1 MKSLWV
7 WTTIQREC
15 HLKRLK
21 NISDYHT
28 TPEEVGLLASNARI
42 KKLVLNHFVPP
53 VFDEDI
59 LVQRIAKHFDG
70 DIVVGKDLLQFDI

>member
-1 MKSLWV
+1 MSSE
-7 WTTIQREC
+7 TIE
-15 HLKRLK
+15 